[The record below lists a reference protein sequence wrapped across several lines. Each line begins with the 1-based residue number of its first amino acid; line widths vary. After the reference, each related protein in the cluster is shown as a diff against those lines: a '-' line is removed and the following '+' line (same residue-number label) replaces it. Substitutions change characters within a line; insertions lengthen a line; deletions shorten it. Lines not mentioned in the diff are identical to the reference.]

1 PSPSC
6 GPVQRDGVQR
16 RGLSNFTEPES
27 LTMTK
32 DANRPDV
39 RLDIFIDPVCP
50 CCHIGMQHLER
61 ALAASPGHPFRLQW
75 HPFRLNPDIPAEGV
89 DKRSYLAARFG
100 GEEKVNEVNERLR
113 QVARDAGGEID
124 PDRPSRIPNTLD
136 AHRLIDWA
144 GIEGVQHEVVTLI
157 LQAYWDEGRDIGDAE
172 VLADIAASAGMNRA
186 ATLRLLQSDADKSEL
201 IAREGEARRKGVNAV
216 PTFLVA

>member
-1 PSPSC
+1 
-6 GPVQRDGVQR
+6 
-16 RGLSNFTEPES
+16 
-27 LTMTK
+27 MTI
-32 DANRPDV
+32 DVTRPDV

-50 CCHIGMQHLER
+50 WCHIGMQNLER
-61 ALAASPGHPFRLQW
+61 ALAAAPGHPFRLQW

-216 PTFLVA
+216 PTFLVAQQYVVNGAQPPEFWGNVIQEITKTEI